1 MNPSSFI
8 LTVFAA
14 FLVAFSTTLL
24 KRSVNKLSLSNWC
37 RNRVF
42 LFGVFLYG
50 LGNLLVI
57 FVLRSNEV
65 SVVFPVAS
73 VQYVFVAILARHYL
87 GERINLERIF
97 AVLSILVGVCLV
109 VL

>member
-1 MNPSSFI
+1 MNFLSFS

-14 FLVAFSTTLL
+14 FLVAVSTTLL
-24 KRSVNKLSLSNWC
+24 KRAVGSLSFRNWWKS
-37 RNRVF
+37 RVF
-42 LFGVFLYG
+42 LSGVFLYG

-73 VQYVFVAILARHYL
+73 VQYVFVAFLARYSL
-87 GERINLERIF
+87 GERVTLARAL
-97 AVLSILVGVCLV
+97 AVLSILIGVCLV
-109 VL
+109 VV